1 MNITDTVSPEATGDR
16 LEMIFDRQKEL
27 HNKYKGIEEENKCGW
42 GILQGKPFNLEQ
54 AQSQAYVKDLCW
66 RVTEEIAEANE
77 AHNHIE
83 KIHAKEEMAD
93 ALHFLVELLLVVGIL
108 PSSIP
113 YRGDDAHDML
123 LSVTIEADSSYMG
136 FGEDCFI
143 AITYLGLACN
153 CLKNKPWKQTQMQ
166 TDIKKFEEKLINA
179 TRSFFRACAAI
190 GMDDKVIYDIYFR
203 KSEVNKFRIRSNY

>member
-16 LEMIFDRQKEL
+16 LEMIFNRQKEL
-27 HNKYKGIEEENKCGW
+27 HDKYKGIEEENQCGW

-77 AHNHIE
+77 AHSHIE
-83 KIHAKEEMAD
+83 NVHAKEEMAD
-93 ALHFLVELLLVVGIL
+93 ALHFLVELLLVVGI
-108 PSSIP
+108 PPTSIP
-113 YRGDDAHDML
+113 NWRDTSVDML
-123 LSVTIEADSSYMG
+123 LSLTIAADAAYMG
-136 FGEDCFI
+136 FGEECFTT
-143 AITYLGLACN
+143 ITYLGLACN

-166 TDIKKFEEKLINA
+166 TDVKKFEGNLINA

-190 GMDDKVIYDIYFR
+190 GMDDQVIYDIYFR
-203 KSEVNKFRIRSNY
+203 KSEVNKFRIRSQY